1 MTKFIVTLAL
11 ALIPTVFFGQSAFDK
26 FDGQD
31 DITSV
36 VVNKKAFEMLGEIKT
51 DVKQKEAA
59 KYVKMADKIDS
70 FRMFST
76 SSVKKGAEMKSAFDS
91 YRKKEGLEELVRVN
105 DKGQNVMIY
114 MKSGNSSSK
123 VKELLM
129 FIEGGDRKGD
139 ETVLISLTGD
149 IDLSNLD
156 SLSK

>member
-11 ALIPTVFFGQSAFDK
+11 ALVPALFFGQSAFDK

-51 DVKQKEAA
+51 DVKEKEVA
-59 KYVKMADKIDS
+59 KYMKMADKIDN
-70 FRMFST
+70 FKMFST
-76 SSVKKGAEMKSAFDS
+76 SSIKKAAEMKTAFDA
-91 YRKKEGLEELVRVN
+91 YRKKESLEELVRVN
-105 DKGQNVMIY
+105 DKGKNVQIY

-156 SLSK
+156 GLSK